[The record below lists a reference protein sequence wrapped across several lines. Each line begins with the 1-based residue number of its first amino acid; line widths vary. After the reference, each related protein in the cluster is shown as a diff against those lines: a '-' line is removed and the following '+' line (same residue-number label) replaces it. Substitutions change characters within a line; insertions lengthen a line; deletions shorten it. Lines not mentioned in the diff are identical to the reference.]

1 MSRRRRRSGGRERE
15 DYKYSVV
22 GAWTKL
28 AADPPAAHNL
38 QPVTRQNNDKS
49 YTKCIYGG
57 FLQVDC
63 LTVLPK
69 DRKETFI
76 SILFYLLS
84 DCT

>member
-38 QPVTRQNNDKS
+38 QPVNVNIDHTMTNHTQSVSMGDFFR
-49 YTKCIYGG
+49 
-57 FLQVDC
+57 
-63 LTVLPK
+63 
-69 DRKETFI
+69 
-76 SILFYLLS
+76 
-84 DCT
+84 

>member
-15 DYKYSVV
+15 DYKYSVA

-69 DRKETFI
+69 DRKGI
-76 SILFYLLS
+76 CI
-84 DCT
+84 